1 MLLTS
6 GGGSS
11 GSNSGNGSGSAASA
25 MNPANTGTE
34 DDLNE
39 QQLFETIPLN
49 FLCPITHE
57 LLQDPVV
64 RANL

>member
-6 GGGSS
+6 GGGSGSS
-11 GSNSGNGSGSAASA
+11 GSSGGSAGSA
-25 MNPANTGTE
+25 MNLADTGTE